1 MRVTIFG
8 AAGKT
13 GRLLVEQAVAGGH
26 EVTAFVRTPGRIE
39 ADLPSL
45 RVVVGDARDEDAVVG
60 AVAGAEAVL
69 SALGGTGFG
78 PSTAITDAT
87 GTVCRA
93 LHGRD
98 VRLLTVSTVGAGGSG
113 KQLPIFVRTFVSA
126 ALRNA
131 IKDHEG
137 AEAAVRGSGTR
148 WTIVRCVGLTD
159 DPPRGRASAAATG
172 PVGGSRIPR
181 ADVAAWMV
189 QQLSSPE
196 HVGEAVALW

>member
-13 GRLLVEQAVAGGH
+13 GRLLVEQAVAAGH
-26 EVTAFVRTPGRIE
+26 EVTAFVRTDGQIE
-39 ADLPSL
+39 ADRPSL
-45 RVVVGDARDEDAVVG
+45 RVVVGDARDEA
-60 AVAGAEAVL
+60 AVASAVQDAEGVL
-69 SALGGTGFG
+69 SGLGGTGFG

-87 GTVCRA
+87 SSVCRA

-113 KQLPIFVRTFVSA
+113 KQLPMFVRTFVSA
-126 ALRNA
+126 ALRSA

-137 AEAAVRGSGTR
+137 AEAAVRASGTR

-159 DPPRGRASAAATG
+159 DPPRGSASAAASG

-189 QQLSSPE
+189 EQLSSPE
-196 HVGEAVALW
+196 YVGQAVALW